1 MARVLTD
8 EAIRGVLPMAD
19 VVTTMRM
26 ALRERAH
33 GSLYAPPRWSLDVPD
48 GSLVVTAGVAMGVGT
63 MGFRAYETL
72 GRGPGHEGLV
82 AVWNAEAGRFDGCI
96 IGGRVGLLRTAGIN
110 GVAAGALARED
121 ASTLAVLGTGP
132 QARQGARAV
141 CAVRD
146 IETVRVHSPTA
157 EHRSGGA
164 ATSERRSREHR
175 ATFAERMPEK
185 LGLEADA
192 VTAHDG
198 PEPVVRG
205 ADVVYCATDSEVPV
219 LDADWLDA
227 GTHVHTLG
235 PTRADGHELPTA
247 VFDRADVLTTDSL
260 DQVAASDEAGGFVV
274 DDWDERLVELG
285 DLVTEGVERGSEAMT
300 VFCSVGLAGTEVV
313 LADRYLREL
322 AREDR

>member
-72 GRGPGHEGLV
+72 GRGPGHEGVV
-82 AVWNAEAGRFDGCI
+82 AVWNAEVGRFDGCV
-96 IGGRVGLLRTAGIN
+96 IGHRVGLLRTAGIN

-121 ASTLAVLGTGP
+121 AGTLAVLGTGA
-132 QARQGARAV
+132 QAREGARAV

-146 IETVRVHSPTA
+146 IGTVRVHSPTA
-157 EHRSGGA
+157 DHR
-164 ATSERRSREHR
+164 E
-175 ATFAERMPEK
+175 TFAERMPEK
-185 LGLEADA
+185 LGLDDDA
-192 VTAHDG
+192 VTAHDD

-205 ADVVYCATDSEVPV
+205 ADVVYCATDSERPV

-235 PTRADGHELPTA
+235 PKRADGHELPTA
-247 VFDRADVLTTDSL
+247 VFDRADVLATDSL
-260 DQVAASDEAGGFVV
+260 DQVAARGADGGFVV
-274 DDWDERLVELG
+274 PEPAERLVELAP
-285 DLVTEGVERGSEAMT
+285 LIAEGVDRDPDALT
-300 VFCSVGLAGTEVV
+300 VFCSVGLAGTDVV

-322 AREDR
+322 ARAE

>member
-8 EAIRGVLPMAD
+8 EAIRGVLSMPD

-33 GSLYAPPRWSLDVPD
+33 GSLYAPPRWRLDVPD
-48 GSLVVTAGVAMGVGT
+48 GSLVLTAGAAMGVGT

-82 AVWNAEAGRFDGCI
+82 AVWNAESGVFDGCI

-110 GVAAGALARED
+110 GVAAGTLARPD

-141 CAVRD
+141 CAARNID
-146 IETVRVHSPTA
+146 AVRVHSPTA
-157 EHRSGGA
+157 DHR
-164 ATSERRSREHR
+164 E
-175 ATFAERMPEK
+175 TFAERMPEK
-185 LGLEADA
+185 LEVD
-192 VTAHDG
+192 VTARDG
-198 PEPVVRG
+198 PEPAVRG
-205 ADVVYCATDSEVPV
+205 ADIVYCATDSEEPV
-219 LDADWLDA
+219 LEADWLDA

-235 PTRADGHELPTA
+235 PKWRDGHELPRK
-247 VFDRADVLTTDSL
+247 VFDRADVVATDSL
-260 DQVAASDEAGGFVV
+260 DQVAAYEDEGGFVV
-274 DDWDERLVELG
+274 RDPDDRLVELG
-285 DLVTEGVERGSEAMT
+285 DLVAEGVERAPEAVT

-313 LADRYLREL
+313 LADRYIREL
-322 AREDR
+322 ARQDG